1 MRLPGGEPQ
10 TMCPVGIDMKI
21 KRNPLA
27 AQRSGE
33 QQAVLHRHT
42 LIIRGMPEE
51 CRRCISWNLQLAA
64 ELTDQLLSGMLSE
77 QIGF

>member
-1 MRLPGGEPQ
+1 
-10 TMCPVGIDMKI
+10 MCPMGIDMQI
-21 KRNPLA
+21 KRDPLA

-51 CRRCISWNLQLAA
+51 CRRRIGCNLQLAA
-64 ELTDQLLSGMLSE
+64 ELTDQLLSRMLSE
-77 QIGF
+77 QIGL